1 MQQYVS
7 VLAAMILAK
16 MLVFAV
22 NDSERKKKLPLK
34 KNVEFNDSTIYV
46 I

>member
-22 NDSERKKKLPLK
+22 NDSERKK
-34 KNVEFNDSTIYV
+34 NFH
-46 I
+46 